1 MNKLIYFFTV
11 LFFLNNCSFN
21 ESSSLWKNKKN
32 NLEKNKNITKIFDKK
47 NKTAS
52 ELNEN
57 LKLDFSKLETNN
69 FTLDNKN
76 NLGSQTYKGELNKI
90 GNYKFSKL
98 IDINHLNFTP
108 VFLKD
113 GIVFFDNKG
122 SIIRYN
128 KSQKIVWKKNHYL
141 KNEKKLNPKIN
152 IIQHNQNLLVAD
164 SIAKYYSI
172 NLNTGDINW
181 SKNSN
186 YPFNSEIKI
195 INNKMFVVDYKNV
208 LRCYKIEDGSECWNL
223 STQDSFTISDTKF
236 SIIIDNDFIIFSNS
250 IGDVTA
256 VDNGTGLIIW
266 QLPTQ
271 RSSIINESY
280 DFKVSKLVSDGNSIF
295 FSNNRNEFYS
305 IDLKTGTINW
315 KNEINSNIKP
325 IIIGNLIF
333 TISNQGYLFV
343 IEKAKGNII
352 RITDLYKI
360 YKEKHRKNLSPEGF
374 VIGNKKLY
382 LTNSDGSMIIVDLSL
397 GNIIKTQKISGSV
410 ISEPYIYNNN
420 LYVVKNGSII
430 QFN

>member
-1 MNKLIYFFTV
+1 MARVN
-11 LFFLNNCSFN
+11 S
-21 ESSSLWKNKKN
+21 
-32 NLEKNKNITKIFDKK
+32 
-47 NKTAS
+47 
-52 ELNEN
+52 
-57 LKLDFSKLETNN
+57 
-69 FTLDNKN
+69 
-76 NLGSQTYKGELNKI
+76 
-90 GNYKFSKL
+90 
-98 IDINHLNFTP
+98 
-108 VFLKD
+108 
-113 GIVFFDNKG
+113 
-122 SIIRYN
+122 
-128 KSQKIVWKKNHYL
+128 
-141 KNEKKLNPKIN
+141 
-152 IIQHNQNLLVAD
+152 
-164 SIAKYYSI
+164 
-172 NLNTGDINW
+172 TGGAG
-181 SKNSN
+181 
-186 YPFNSEIKI
+186 F
-195 INNKMFVVDYKNV
+195 
-208 LRCYKIEDGSECWNL
+208 
-223 STQDSFTISDTKF
+223 
-236 SIIIDNDFIIFSNS
+236 
-250 IGDVTA
+250 A